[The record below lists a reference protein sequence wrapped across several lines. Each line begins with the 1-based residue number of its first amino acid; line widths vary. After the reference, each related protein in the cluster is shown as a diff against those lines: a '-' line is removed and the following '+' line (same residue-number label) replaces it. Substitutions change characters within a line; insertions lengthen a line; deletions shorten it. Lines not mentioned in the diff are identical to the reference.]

1 MSSFYVASGGDADDN
16 AWGPGACTSLHQ
28 LQGIKRLT
36 LSQIVA
42 KKRRQEKIVMCT
54 AYDLFTSRVADD
66 ALVDIQLV
74 GDSLANVVL
83 GEPRTTAVDLDTMI
97 LFAKLVVKGSRRSL
111 VMFDLP
117 YGTYNTP
124 DEAVA
129 STEVQKHAAVCCHI
143 GLLPQTATTFAST
156 GGTAEDAERLLQQ
169 ALDLQNAGASLIVLE
184 MVCAETA
191 ELISKSLRIPTIGI
205 GAGVGC
211 DGQVLV
217 IHDMLGLCGPG
228 AKVFKFAKRYAN
240 LYDAAVSA
248 VGTYRAEVMAG
259 SFPRTCNS
267 SFMKPAES
275 EKLRARCSGRV
286 APGDALKTIPSGDG
300 VTSFHASDTTLEVRA
315 SMSTLPDS
323 GEPARAGPYKVCVFG
338 GGRMGQLFAW
348 IMAGSP
354 CYSSDDSRDS
364 AVWQHMNKRGTEVTI
379 CTSREDLIAASVQ
392 AKGLLSVVQSVSSTS
407 LGDPDSG
414 VKHSIVA
421 TNDAVEAGCLSS
433 GAEDRRPVNVI
444 SRKAAGALS
453 RVFDLVIIACL
464 SGDTQ
469 EIGVSEGLLLN
480 GYTSTRTSE
489 CAFHSARA
497 EGIVA
502 SVQNGLKSPRILRS
516 LHDRLLLSGGT
527 SPHLVFMPTSL
538 AAVEKEPLR
547 IQKVGDGHVKICGYL
562 QRACEKA
569 EELHAMLLARG
580 VSCETVPYQR
590 LDEVLWE
597 KAAVNCFINPLAAVL
612 NCTNGQLV
620 DPRMEL
626 ARKLVV
632 SEVVAVARAKGIP
645 LTFASACAAA
655 VTVARAS
662 MENISSTLG
671 QLRQGRQVELV
682 DISGEVIREANAVG
696 VKVPVNRLLLELVG
710 VLETTQA
717 RRLPIQ
723 QQPLGN

>member
-1 MSSFYVASGGDADDN
+1 MYITISAPRHKTLDTCSNPGEKEASREN
-16 AWGPGACTSLHQ
+16 RH
-28 LQGIKRLT
+28 
-36 LSQIVA
+36 VHN
-42 KKRRQEKIVMCT
+42 
-54 AYDLFTSRVADD
+54 D

-124 DEAVA
+124 EEAVA
-129 STEVQKHAAVCCHI
+129 STVKVVQAT
-143 GLLPQTATTFAST
+143 GSTAD
-156 GGTAEDAERLLQQ
+156 DAERLLQE
-169 ALDLQNAGASLIVLE
+169 AIDLQNAGASLIVLE
-184 MVCAETA
+184 MVCAEAA
-191 ELISKSLRIPTIGI
+191 ELISKTLRIPTIGI
-205 GAGVGC
+205 GAGIGC

-228 AKVFKFAKRYAN
+228 TKAFKFAKRYAN

-248 VGTYRAEVMAG
+248 VGTYRAEVVAG

-267 SFMKPAES
+267 SFMKPAET
-275 EKLRARCSGRV
+275 EKLHARCSGRLAAED
-286 APGDALKTIPSGDG
+286 APKVLPSGNG
-300 VTSFHASDTTLEVRA
+300 VTSSHASDTTMGGTTPVGT
-315 SMSTLPDS
+315 SPHS
-323 GEPARAGPYKVCVFG
+323 GEPVQTGPYKVCVFG
-338 GGRMGQLFAW
+338 GGRMGQLLAW

-354 CYSSDDSRDS
+354 CFSSSDSRDS
-364 AVWQHMNKRGTEVTI
+364 AVLQQMQMSGTEVTI
-379 CTSREDLIAASVQ
+379 CTSREDLIAACTQ
-392 AKGLLSVVQSVSSTS
+392 AKGLLSVVQSASSPHP
-407 LGDPDSG
+407 GDSEG
-414 VKHSIVA
+414 GAKHSFML
-421 TNDAVEAGCLSS
+421 TNEVVNIGCLPT
-433 GAEDRRPVNVI
+433 GAEERRPVKVI
-444 SRKAAGALS
+444 SRKAAETLG

-464 SGDTQ
+464 SSDTQ
-469 EIGVSEGLLLN
+469 EIA
-480 GYTSTRTSE
+480 E
-489 CAFHSARA
+489 CAFRCARA
-497 EGIVA
+497 DGTVA

-516 LHDRLLLSGGT
+516 LHDRLLLSEGS

-538 AAVEKEPLR
+538 AAVEEEPLR
-547 IQKVGDGHVKICGYL
+547 IQKVGNGHVKICGYL
-562 QRACEKA
+562 QRAFQKA
-569 EELHAMLLARG
+569 EELHAMLVARG
-580 VSCETVPYQR
+580 VSCEVVPYQR

-597 KAAVNCFINPLAAVL
+597 KAAVNCFINPLAALL
-612 NCTNGQLV
+612 NCANGQLV

-671 QLRQGRQVELV
+671 QLRQGRKVELV

-696 VKVPVNRLLLELVG
+696 LKAPVNRLLLELVG
-710 VLETTQA
+710 LLETTQA
-717 RRLPIQ
+717 RRLPVQ
-723 QQPLGN
+723 QQLPGK